1 VAITPQDIETKQ
13 FAVAL
18 RGFDQKEVTS
28 FLQSVAADYKTALDP
43 VSASE
48 GPAPQAPPASAPDP
62 YATIGEEVASVL
74 RSARDV
80 ADETRRRAEE
90 EAETLLNAAR
100 QEAAVTVAQAKRD
113 AEDIVSNTRSRFEQ
127 LIRDEQELGN
137 RLRSMRGDV
146 ESLLSRI
153 PPPPPSTPVSA
164 PAPQ

>member
-28 FLQSVAADYKTALDP
+28 FLQSVAADYKTALNP
-43 VSASE
+43 VS
-48 GPAPQAPPASAPDP
+48 GGGLAPQAPPALAADP
-62 YATIGEEVASVL
+62 YASVGEEVASVL

-80 ADETRRRAEE
+80 ADEVRRRAEE
-90 EAETLLNAAR
+90 EAEALLSAAR
-100 QEAAVTVAQAKRD
+100 QEAAGTVANAERE

-137 RLRSMRGDV
+137 RLRSMRGDL
-146 ESLLSRI
+146 ESLLGRI
-153 PPPPPSTPVSA
+153 PPSA
-164 PAPQ
+164 SPG